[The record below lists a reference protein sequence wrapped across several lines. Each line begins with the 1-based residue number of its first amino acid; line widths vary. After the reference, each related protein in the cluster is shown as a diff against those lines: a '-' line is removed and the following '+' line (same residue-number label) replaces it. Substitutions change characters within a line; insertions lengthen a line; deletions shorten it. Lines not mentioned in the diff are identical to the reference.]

1 MKHLVKHAQLN
12 HCPDIVEELIKR
24 FTIVND
30 NSGSVHSSQTMKILS
45 GGGGLNTMS
54 SGGILGGILG
64 INHHLGG
71 IGGNYFEL
79 LWI

>member
-45 GGGGLNTMS
+45 GGGGPKYDVFGGYFGRYSGHQS
-54 SGGILGGILG
+54 SFGGYWG
-64 INHHLGG
+64 
-71 IGGNYFEL
+71 
-79 LWI
+79 